1 MHIKTILRTL
11 LTVILL
17 TPPLL
22 VAQKR
27 FPGIKT
33 LMTDEEIE
41 ASDVN
46 DLSRRH
52 LNALNIRLIRYT
64 PSEAPVP

>member
-17 TPPLL
+17 TPALL

-33 LMTDEEIE
+33 LMTDEEME

-46 DLSRRH
+46 DLSRRQ
-52 LNALNIRLIRYT
+52 LNALNTRLIRYT

>member
-17 TPPLL
+17 TPALL

-33 LMTDEEIE
+33 LMTDEEME

>member
-1 MHIKTILRTL
+1 MHFKTILRTL

-33 LMTDEEIE
+33 LMTDEEME